1 MKKLL
6 QSLLIML
13 FLGSTFYSTAQI
25 RFLGTDPSQGLL
37 MVKNFGTTTVDITGH
52 IVCSQLNYVAIST
65 LNIVGGSPA
74 ALMPGQTVWLN
85 GFPMNLAGGDLA
97 LYIPGTTG
105 GGFSNAANMLDYVQ
119 WKTGGNARESVAV
132 SKGIW
137 STGAFVTGNPSY
149 SYFGDGTQN
158 GVAFWQGVPV
168 SIDEL
173 SLENKISLFPNPA
186 IHILNIDVASSI
198 AVHSY
203 RLVNLLGQTIIESNE
218 NAISGKIAVDVSTI
232 SKGNYTMVIT
242 TSEGVVNK
250 KVVIAQ

>member
-13 FLGSTFYSTAQI
+13 FLGTAFNTTAQI
-25 RFLGTDPSQGLL
+25 RLLGTDPSQGLL
-37 MVKNFGTTTVDITGH
+37 MIKNFGTTTVDITGH
-52 IVCSQLNYVAIST
+52 IVCTQANCVTIST
-65 LNIVGGSPA
+65 LTIVGGSPA
-74 ALMPGQTVWLN
+74 ALMSGQTVWLN

-105 GGFSNAANMLDYVQ
+105 TGFSNTANMLDYVQ
-119 WKTGGNARESVAV
+119 WKTAGNAKESVAV

-149 SYFGDGTQN
+149 SYFGNGTQN

-173 SLENKISLFPNPA
+173 TLENKISLFPNPT
-186 IHILNIDVASSI
+186 INILNIDIASS
-198 AVHSY
+198 VTVLSY

-218 NAISGKIAVDVSTI
+218 NAISGKISVDVSTI
-232 SKGNYTMVIT
+232 SKGNYAMVII

-250 KVVIAQ
+250 KVVISQ

>member
-1 MKKLL
+1 MKKIL

-13 FLGSTFYSTAQI
+13 FLGTAFNSSAQV
-25 RFLGTDPSQGLL
+25 RLLGTDPSQGLL
-37 MVKNFGTTTVDITGH
+37 MIKNFGTATVDITGH
-52 IVCSQLNYVAIST
+52 IVCSQLNYVAVST

-74 ALMPGQTVWLN
+74 ALLPGQTVWLN

-97 LYIPGTTG
+97 LYIPGTSG

-119 WKTGGNARESVAV
+119 WKTSGNARESVAV

-137 STGAFVTGNPSY
+137 SAGAFVAGNPSY
-149 SYFGDGTQN
+149 SYFGNGTQN

-173 SLENKISLFPNPA
+173 TLENKISLFPNPA
-186 IHILNIDVASSI
+186 INTINIDFASSI
-198 AVHSY
+198 TVLSY
-203 RLVNLLGQTIIESNE
+203 RLVNLLGQTVVESNE
-218 NAISGKIAVDVSTI
+218 NSTAGKISVDVSTI
-232 SKGNYTMVIT
+232 SKGNYSMVIT

-250 KVVIAQ
+250 KVVISQ